1 MGGLCR
7 DLALIMLL
15 IMLLC
20 KLSGWRR
27 AVLSTVTLVLAAM
40 RLVNLI
46 LSAQERASIPLIMWF
61 SFLGT
66 VGLLLTLAFGI

>member
-1 MGGLCR
+1 MMKRWIRFGAAAIVALTLC
-7 DLALIMLL
+7 AV
-15 IMLLC
+15 
-20 KLSGWRR
+20 SGWRR